1 MDGTGTL
8 RFEALFRV
16 HAGAVRT
23 YVCRR
28 CGVDAADD
36 VVADVFVV
44 AWRRLDDVPDDP
56 LPWLLGVAR
65 RVLANR
71 RRGEAR
77 RHALLGR
84 VRFESHEVMPVSG
97 AQPDSGGRVLRVLSS
112 LSDRDREALLLVAWE
127 GLSAAQAA
135 KVLGVSPNTFAARLA
150 RARRR
155 FVVALAAESDPPAQ
169 QPVSVEGVV
178 LR

>member
-1 MDGTGTL
+1 MDGTV
-8 RFEALFRV
+8 RFEALFRA

-28 CGVDAADD
+28 CGADAADD
-36 VVADVFVV
+36 LVADVFVI

-65 RVLANR
+65 KLLANR

-77 RHALLGR
+77 RRALLGR
-84 VRFESHEVMPVSG
+84 IRSEPLEAMPVWE
-97 AQPDSGGRVLRVLSS
+97 AQSDFGESVLRLLSG
-112 LSDRDREALLLVAWE
+112 LRERDREALLLVAWE

-135 KVLGVSPNTFAARLA
+135 KVLGVSANAFAARLS

-155 FVVALAAESDPPAQ
+155 FAVALAAEPGQRDR
-169 QPVSVEGVV
+169 QPRSEKGMV

>member
-1 MDGTGTL
+1 MDGSV
-8 RFEALFRV
+8 RFEALFRAN
-16 HAGAVRT
+16 AGAVRT

-28 CGVDAADD
+28 YGVDAADD

-44 AWRRLDDVPDDP
+44 AWRRLGDVPDDA

-65 RVLANR
+65 KVLANR

-77 RHALLGR
+77 QHALLAR
-84 VRFESHEVMPVSG
+84 VRSERVEAMPASG
-97 AQPDSGGRVLRVLSS
+97 AQSDVGESVLRVLS
-112 LSDRDREALLLVAWE
+112 RMREGDREALLLVAWE

-135 KVLGVSPNTFAARLA
+135 NVLGVSPNTFAARLS

-155 FVVALAAESDPPAQ
+155 FAVALAAEPG
-169 QPVSVEGVV
+169 QPDRQPWPVKGAA
-178 LR
+178 LL

>member
-1 MDGTGTL
+1 VGRNRGHPWGETTATNGEIQWPPTGS
-8 RFEALFRV
+8 FPWPPS
-16 HAGAVRT
+16 
-23 YVCRR
+23 
-28 CGVDAADD
+28 
-36 VVADVFVV
+36 DVFVI

-84 VRFESHEVMPVSG
+84 VRFEPYEVMPASG
-97 AQPDSGGRVLRVLSS
+97 AQPDLGGSVLRVLSS
-112 LSDRDREALLLVAWE
+112 LRERDREALLLVAWE

-135 KVLGVSPNTFAARLA
+135 KALGVSPNTFAARLS

-155 FVVALAAESDPPAQ
+155 FAVALAAEPDPPAQ
-169 QPVSVEGVV
+169 QPRSVEGVV

>member
-1 MDGTGTL
+1 MDAAV
-8 RFEALFRV
+8 RFEMLFRG

-28 CGVDAADD
+28 CRADEADD
-36 VVADVFVV
+36 VVADVFVI

-65 RVLANR
+65 KVLANR

-77 RHALLGR
+77 HHALLGR
-84 VRFESHEVMPVSG
+84 VRSEPLEAMPAWG
-97 AQPDSGGRVLRVLSS
+97 AQSDFGESVLRVLSRLRES
-112 LSDRDREALLLVAWE
+112 DREALLLIGWE
-127 GLSAAQAA
+127 GLGVAQAA
-135 KVLGVSPNTFAARLA
+135 VVLGVSPNTFAARLS

-155 FVVALAAESDPPAQ
+155 FAVALAAEPG
-169 QPVSVEGVV
+169 QPDHHSELAKGAV

>member
-1 MDGTGTL
+1 MDRTG
-8 RFEALFRV
+8 RFEALFRA

-28 CGVDAADD
+28 CGTDAADD

-56 LPWLLGVAR
+56 VPWLLGVAR
-65 RVLANR
+65 KVLANR

-77 RHALLGR
+77 QHAVLGR
-84 VRFESHEVMPVSG
+84 MSSEPQDAMPASG
-97 AQPDSGGRVLRVLSS
+97 AQPDFGEPVLRVLSS
-112 LSDRDREALLLVAWE
+112 LRERDREALLLVAWE
-127 GLSAAQAA
+127 GLSAAQAS
-135 KVLGVSPNTFAARLA
+135 KVLGLSSNAFAARLS

-155 FVVALAAESDPPAQ
+155 FAVALAAESGPPAQ
-169 QPVSVEGVV
+169 QPRSAGGAV

>member
-1 MDGTGTL
+1 MDGTV
-8 RFEALFRV
+8 RFEALFRA

-28 CGVDAADD
+28 CDVSAADD

-44 AWRRLDDVPDDP
+44 AWRRLADVPDDP

-77 RHALLGR
+77 HHALLGR
-84 VRFESHEVMPVSG
+84 VRSERVEAMPASG
-97 AQPDSGGRVLRVLSS
+97 AQSDVGESVLRVLSRMRE
-112 LSDRDREALLLVAWE
+112 RDREALLLVAWE

-135 KVLGVSPNTFAARLA
+135 NVLGVSPNTFAARLS

-155 FVVALAAESDPPAQ
+155 FAVALAAEPG
-169 QPVSVEGVV
+169 QPDRQPWTVKGAAR
-178 LR
+178 L

>member
-8 RFEALFRV
+8 RFEALFRA

-28 CGVDAADD
+28 CVADAADD

-56 LPWLLGVAR
+56 VPWLLGVAR

-77 RHALLGR
+77 HQALLGR
-84 VRFESHEVMPVSG
+84 MSSEPHEAMPVLG
-97 AQPDSGGRVLRVLSS
+97 ARPDVGVPVLRVLSG
-112 LSDRDREALLLVAWE
+112 LSERDREALLLVAWE
-127 GLSAAQAA
+127 GLSAAQAS
-135 KVLGVSPNTFAARLA
+135 KVLGVSSNTFAARLS

-155 FVVALAAESDPPAQ
+155 FAVALAAESGPPAQ
-169 QPVSVEGVV
+169 QPRSAEGAV